1 MDFGRGKRLWVA
13 AVFLRTAVPEAA
25 SACQPNFKRMLRKL
39 KRRHEFLSV
48 ARMGKKF
55 VTPGLVLQAWKRPLT
70 LQDGAHEAIG
80 EDVRVG
86 YTVTKKVGNAVVRN
100 RTKRR
105 LRALAKEIIPNYV
118 SGAFDLVL
126 IGRAET
132 RNRTFGDLK
141 IDLIKG
147 LSCLETRRNSSV
159 ET

>member
-1 MDFGRGKRLWVA
+1 
-13 AVFLRTAVPEAA
+13 
-25 SACQPNFKRMLRKL
+25 
-39 KRRHEFLSV
+39 
-48 ARMGKKF
+48 MGKKF